1 MYGYTHNVFKHV
13 FSAFGDK
20 VKYVSYDVYLSPLL
34 IIVKFTQVCMNLCQ
48 TQIRREGRRG

>member
-1 MYGYTHNVFKHV
+1 MHGYTHNVFKHV